1 MKHTRTHYIL
11 YALLPLLA
19 LAGCSENE
27 APGTFEPQL
36 EVLPA
41 TGVERS
47 CADLHGKQK
56 GEAYVHGFTLAMT
69 SQCKFYR
76 PISELD
82 NDGGY
87 ADISFAH
94 VDADGN
100 TTKAFELPQQDPDFH
115 RMFMKSYNIP
125 EFMRE
130 PVTIKPQE
138 FADLLRNDN
147 IEPVK
152 YRSKK

>member
-1 MKHTRTHYIL
+1 MGEW
-11 YALLPLLA
+11 
-19 LAGCSENE
+19 GC
-27 APGTFEPQL
+27 FHIWH
-36 EVLPA
+36 
-41 TGVERS
+41 RD
-47 CADLHGKQK
+47 ADLYMLRLADNKVWPLTKTNSPQAESFHNFSSNGKWII
-56 GEAYVHGFTLAMT
+56 F
-69 SQCKFYR
+69 SSR
-76 PISELD
+76 R
-82 NDGGY
+82 NDGDY
-87 ADISFAH
+87 TRLFFAH

-125 EFMRE
+125 EFMRG

-138 FADLLRNDN
+138 FADVLRNDN